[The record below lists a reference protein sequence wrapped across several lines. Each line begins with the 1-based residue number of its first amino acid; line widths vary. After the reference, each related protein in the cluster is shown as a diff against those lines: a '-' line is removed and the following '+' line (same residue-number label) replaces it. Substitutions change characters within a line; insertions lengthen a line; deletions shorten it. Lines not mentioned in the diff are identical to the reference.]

1 MAVAYPQ
8 QHSRR
13 PAWRRINP
21 QRASTFS
28 LALCGGIVW
37 LAVVAFPLAFAVF
50 ETFKSQ
56 ADAMS
61 TAAWTLSNP
70 TLDNYKNALTG
81 QFFHYFLNSV
91 ITAVGAVLLSLFV
104 GSLAAYAL
112 ARIPGRLNGLLYMVF
127 VAGLAV
133 PVYAVIVATYRISI
147 SVGLYDTVTGL
158 ILPLAG
164 TSLPITVFILAAF
177 MRSIPEELELAMSID
192 GAGYLRQYFQLALPL
207 ARPALATVAIFTFIG
222 DWNNFIFPLVLET
235 TDSNRTL
242 PLAVSNYQGQY
253 STNMPMVLT
262 VVVLSALPLVVFYL
276 LQRRNFIQG
285 LTMGALS
292 AV

>member
-8 QHSRR
+8 QPTARR
-13 PAWRRINP
+13 ARRRINA
-21 QRASTFS
+21 QQASTRAF
-28 LALCGGIVW
+28 ALFGALIW
-37 LAVVAFPLAFAVF
+37 LAVVAIPLGITAI

-56 ADAMS
+56 PDSMS
-61 TAAWTLSNP
+61 TTPWSLPNP
-70 TLDNYKNALTG
+70 TFANYQLVVTG
-81 QFFHYFLNSV
+81 QFLRYLLNSV
-91 ITAVGAVLLSLFV
+91 ITSVSAVLLSLFV

-112 ARIPGRLNGLLYMVF
+112 ARIHGRINGLLYLLF

-133 PVYAVIVATYRISI
+133 PVYAAIVATYRISI
-147 SVGLYDTVTGL
+147 STGLYDTLPGL

-192 GAGYLRQYFQLALPL
+192 GAGYLRRYFQLALPL
-207 ARPALATVAIFTFIG
+207 ARPALGTVAIFTFIG
-222 DWNNFIFPLVLET
+222 DWNNFIFPLILVT

-242 PLAVSNYQGQY
+242 PLAVSNYEGQY
-253 STNMPMVLT
+253 STNVPAVLT
-262 VVVLSALPLVVFYL
+262 VVVLSALPLILFYL

>member
-1 MAVAYPQ
+1 MPVAYPQ
-8 QHSRR
+8 QHTRR

-21 QRASTFS
+21 QRASTGS
-28 LALCGGIVW
+28 LALFGGIAW
-37 LAVVAFPLAFAVF
+37 LAAVALPLAFIVF

-56 ADAMS
+56 SDAMG
-61 TAAWTLSNP
+61 TAPWTLSNP
-70 TLDNYKNALTG
+70 TLDNYKTALTG
-81 QFFHYFLNSV
+81 QFFRYFLNSV
-91 ITAVGAVLLSLFV
+91 ITSVGAVLLSLFV

-112 ARIPGRLNGLLYMVF
+112 ARIPGRLNGLLYMLF

-147 SVGLYDTVTGL
+147 SVGLYDTLIGL
-158 ILPLAG
+158 LLPLAG

-192 GAGYLRQYFQLALPL
+192 GAGYFRRYFQLALPL
-207 ARPALATVAIFTFIG
+207 ARPALGTVAIFTFIG

-235 TDSNRTL
+235 TDTNRTL
-242 PLAVSNYQGQY
+242 PLGVSNYVGQY
-253 STNMPMVLT
+253 SSNMPMILT
-262 VVVLSALPLVVFYL
+262 VVLLSALPLVVFYL
-276 LQRRNFIQG
+276 MQRRNFIQG

>member
-1 MAVAYPQ
+1 MATAHAQ
-8 QHSRR
+8 QRSSRSR
-13 PAWRRINP
+13 WQRVNP
-21 QRASTFS
+21 QKASTFS
-28 LALCGGIVW
+28 LALVGGIAW
-37 LAVVAFPLAFAVF
+37 LAVVALPLLFAVS

-56 ADAMS
+56 ADANN
-61 TAAWTLSNP
+61 TPAWTLTNA
-70 TLDNYKNALTG
+70 TLDNYKTALTG
-81 QFFHYFLNSV
+81 QFMHYFLNSV
-91 ITAVGAVLLSLFV
+91 ITSVSAVLLSLFV

-112 ARIPGRLNGLLYMVF
+112 ARIPGRLNGMLYLLF

-147 SVGLYDTVTGL
+147 DVGLYDTLLGL

-177 MRSIPEELELAMSID
+177 MRSIPEELELSMSID
-192 GAGYLRQYFQLALPL
+192 GAGYFRRYFQLALPL
-207 ARPALATVAIFTFIG
+207 ARPALGTVAIFTFIG
-222 DWNNFIFPLVLET
+222 DWNNFIFPLILET
-235 TDSNRTL
+235 TDTNRTL
-242 PLAVSNYQGQY
+242 PLAVSLYQGEY
-253 STNMPMVLT
+253 SSNMPMILT